1 MLEDKQYSNNNNPL
15 LDKSFNLAL
24 RIVKLYQYLT
34 TVKQEY
40 VLSKQVLRSGTN
52 PGAMV
57 HESLNAESGLD
68 FIHKLA
74 IALKETYETQ
84 YWLKLLYR
92 SGYMTEEEFNSI
104 FADTVEVG
112 KILTSSIKT
121 KKKNLSLK
129 VASAILLFLVTIFSF
144 FK

>member
-1 MLEDKQYSNNNNPL
+1 M
-15 LDKSFNLAL
+15 
-24 RIVKLYQYLT
+24 
-34 TVKQEY
+34 
-40 VLSKQVLRSGTN
+40 SKQVLRSGTN